1 MRNIVFLPDGWK
13 EYQTWVSEN
22 NRRILKRIRVL
33 AEDISQ
39 NGNVGTGKPEPLIG
53 ELAGWWSRRITDEH
67 RLIYMVDDNNIY
79 IAKCRGHYN

>member
-22 NRRILKRIRVL
+22 NRRILKKIREL
-33 AEDISQ
+33 AEDISR
-39 NGNVGTGKPEPLIG
+39 NGNVGIGKPEPLIG

>member
-1 MRNIVFLPDGWK
+1 MRNIVFLPEGWD

-22 NRRILKRIRVL
+22 NRRILKKIRELVS
-33 AEDISQ
+33 DISR
-39 NGNVGTGKPEPLIG
+39 NGNVGIGKPEPLIG

-67 RLIYMVDDNNIY
+67 RLIYMVDEDSIY